1 MTNQAIDDQNR
12 QRLLDLRVE
21 LEKLEAMSAD
31 ARKPVEL
38 DQSMVGR
45 LSRMD
50 AMQAVNMSQEASRR
64 RQQTLTRIVG
74 ALLRIDAG
82 NYGYC
87 TLCDEQ
93 IPFGRLSID
102 PTYSLCIQCAE
113 ASI

>member
-1 MTNQAIDDQNR
+1 MTNEEIDNKNR

-21 LEKLEAMSAD
+21 LEELEAMSAD
-31 ARKPVEL
+31 SRKPAEL

-50 AMQAVNMSQEASRR
+50 AMQAVNMSLEASRR
-64 RQQTLTRIVG
+64 RQKTLNSIVG
-74 ALLRIDAG
+74 ALMRIDAG

-102 PTYSLCIQCAE
+102 PTYSLCIPCAE

>member
-1 MTNQAIDDQNR
+1 MTNQAIDDKNR

-21 LEKLEAMSAD
+21 LEELEAMSAD
-31 ARKPVEL
+31 ARKPAEL

-64 RQQTLTRIVG
+64 RQQTLKRIVG
-74 ALLRIDAG
+74 ALMRIDAG

-102 PTYSLCIQCAE
+102 PTYSLCRHCAA